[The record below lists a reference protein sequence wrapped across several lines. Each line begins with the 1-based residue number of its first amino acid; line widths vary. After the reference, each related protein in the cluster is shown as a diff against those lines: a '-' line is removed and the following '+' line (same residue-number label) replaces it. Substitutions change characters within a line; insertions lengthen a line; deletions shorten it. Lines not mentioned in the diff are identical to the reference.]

1 MRLLVIL
8 TAVAALTFAFTA
20 GAGET
25 ERGGKTTTETITIE
39 LTKAQADAVKNA
51 RGKSATIT
59 LTKEQVKAIGNSISG
74 YDINQEL
81 TLTTANV
88 SSNNTV
94 ILELRAPDDLT
105 SYLKMNP
112 QPSP

>member
-1 MRLLVIL
+1 MRLFFVL
-8 TAVAALTFAFTA
+8 TAVVALAFAFTA

-25 ERGGKTTTETITIE
+25 ERGGKTTTKTITIE
-39 LTKAQADAVKNA
+39 LTKTQADAVKNA
-51 RGKSATIT
+51 RGNNVTIT
-59 LTKEQVKAIGNSISG
+59 LTKEQVTAIGNSLSG
-74 YDINQEL
+74 YSINQEL

-112 QPSP
+112 QPRP